1 MTIVNS
7 NYAVAME
14 DVLMKDILQTS
25 PMLIDAFAIPV
36 SLKLSYVHFKA
47 SVWNDYVIGY
57 SYEPNDTCSF

>member
-14 DVLMKDILQTS
+14 DVLMKDIHQTS

-36 SLKLSYVHFKA
+36 SLKLSYVHSKMA
-47 SVWNDYVIGY
+47 LEKSL
-57 SYEPNDTCSF
+57 E